1 MDIVDLN
8 EDQPNEEGKSYLF
21 RVWYSKEISPDHL
34 HFGRDSEPGRGVGE
48 LYTGKRGRLQISL
61 GVCGPGEAVGRLTR
75 SRASM

>member
-1 MDIVDLN
+1 MIKAKVICSELIIAR
-8 EDQPNEEGKSYLF
+8 KSGHH
-21 RVWYSKEISPDHL
+21 HL
-34 HFGRDSEPGRGVGE
+34 HFGRDSEAGRGVGE

>member
-1 MDIVDLN
+1 MIKAKVICSELIIVR
-8 EDQPNEEGKSYLF
+8 KSGHH
-21 RVWYSKEISPDHL
+21 HL

-48 LYTGKRGRLQISL
+48 LYTGKRGRRQISL